1 LLLLFA
7 QPMKLFTAFLRL
19 IRWPNLVFILLT
31 QVLFY
36 YCVIIPL
43 LNGSSSH
50 PAALINGWQP
60 SHFFF
65 PPVYFWVVVMAS
77 IFVAAAGYIIN
88 DYFDLN
94 IDRINKPSRLVVE
107 KIIARRWAIIWHW
120 SFSITGIALSVY
132 AGYHLN
138 GISAALLGLLN
149 TGVVLLLILY
159 SVSLK
164 KQLLTGNIAI
174 AALSAWTIAILFF
187 CTAKAYTTTE
197 YHYVFDKI
205 RLLRITLIYSVF
217 AFIAT
222 LVREVI
228 KDMEDIEGDARNG
241 CKTMPVVWGINPS
254 KVYAGV
260 WIVVLAGLL
269 TILLLYTLRLGWYGG
284 VVYVLLTLII
294 PLFYLLSEL
303 RKAMVVKDFHR
314 LSTYTKMII
323 LAGILSMVFFLV
335 YNKTPQHI
343 VLK

>member
-1 LLLLFA
+1 
-7 QPMKLFTAFLRL
+7 MKLIPAFLRL

-36 YCVIIPL
+36 YCIIIPL
-43 LNGSSSH
+43 LNGTPNH
-50 PAALINGWQP
+50 PAALINGLSP

-65 PPVYFWVVVMAS
+65 PAFYFWMVVTAS
-77 IFVAAAGYIIN
+77 VFVAAAGYIIN

-94 IDRINKPSRLVVE
+94 IDLINKPSRLVVE

-120 SFSITGIALSVY
+120 VFSITGIALSVY
-132 AGYHLN
+132 AGYHLS
-138 GISAALLGLLN
+138 GISAALLGMLN
-149 TGVVLLLILY
+149 TGVVLLLVLY
-159 SVSLK
+159 SISLK

-174 AALSAWTIAILFF
+174 AVLSAWTIAILFF
-187 CTAKAYTTTE
+187 CTAKSYTTPG
-197 YHYVFDKI
+197 YHYVFDKT
-205 RLLRITLIYSVF
+205 RLLRITLVYSVF

-269 TILLLYTLRLGWYGG
+269 VILQLYTFRFGWYGG
-284 VVYVLLTLII
+284 VVYVLLALVL

-303 RKAMVVKDFHR
+303 KKAMVVKDFHR
-314 LSTYTKMII
+314 LSTFTKLII
-323 LAGILSMVFFLV
+323 LAGILSMLFFLI
-335 YNKTPQHI
+335 YNQTPQHI